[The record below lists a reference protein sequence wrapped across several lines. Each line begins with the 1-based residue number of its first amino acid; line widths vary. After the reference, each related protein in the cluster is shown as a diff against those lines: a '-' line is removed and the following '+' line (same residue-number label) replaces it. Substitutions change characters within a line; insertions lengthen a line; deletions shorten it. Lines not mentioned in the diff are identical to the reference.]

1 MDLHN
6 NLFTLRSTN
15 SGSSAGLVLIT
26 IGTIIGLSILGALT
40 FLVIKRKEMQPLK
53 IKSPQLLSIF
63 LIGNI
68 VTIIFLFFV
77 SVNVE
82 VYYMNGSDASNSNN
96 GLKKLSETCGYLLVC
111 LSEPLLLLSF
121 LLRFVRIRKIFD
133 AQQIYFEHG
142 VRPSEMI

>member
-1 MDLHN
+1 MMDLHN

-82 VYYMNGSDASNSNN
+82 VCYIKSCNN
-96 GLKKLSETCGYLLVC
+96 GLKRISETCGYLLVC